1 MAVLAVI
8 SVVRVP
14 LGEPRATAE
23 FMQPQNV
30 PVKFAWQRTW
40 SSREGCISL
49 ARALLV
55 FHLTEKCEHYHRA
68 ARPQNESSVAIVLSH
83 SHSASATAR
92 PDTARHRIGR
102 TGVSQLANS
111 QRAVEK
117 LEPCLVHRASGQC
130 MTTTRAVAGSASIS
144 GDFTHR

>member
-14 LGEPRATAE
+14 LGGPRATAE
-23 FMQPQNV
+23 FMQPQDV

-55 FHLTEKCEHYHRA
+55 FHLTEKCESRRSTTERIERCDSA
-68 ARPQNESSVAIVLSH
+68 QPFPLSISDGSS
-83 SHSASATAR
+83 R
-92 PDTARHRIGR
+92 YGYTARHRIGR

-111 QRAVEK
+111 QLAVEK
-117 LEPCLVHRASGQC
+117 LESCLVRRASGQHDHDPG
-130 MTTTRAVAGSASIS
+130 RRGLRSIS

>member
-14 LGEPRATAE
+14 LGGPRATAE
-23 FMQPQNV
+23 FMQPQDV

-55 FHLTEKCEHYHRA
+55 FHLTEKCESRRSTTQRIERCVSAQPFRLSISDGSSRYGSTLHRKKVY
-68 ARPQNESSVAIVLSH
+68 RSSPILS
-83 SHSASATAR
+83 
-92 PDTARHRIGR
+92 
-102 TGVSQLANS
+102 
-111 QRAVEK
+111 
-117 LEPCLVHRASGQC
+117 SGQK
-130 MTTTRAVAGSASIS
+130 A
-144 GDFTHR
+144 